1 MLKRVDLYF
10 YLLLPYTNVPTHLC
24 FVFQQFNPAG
34 GAGAVNAMHDAIT
47 LGNYIN
53 ALPHHP
59 TAEEVTE
66 AFKAY
71 REERIPWVQEAFDT
85 SKIFRIMA
93 SKVG

>member
-1 MLKRVDLYF
+1 
-10 YLLLPYTNVPTHLC
+10 
-24 FVFQQFNPAG
+24 
-34 GAGAVNAMHDAIT
+34 MHDAIT

-53 ALPHHP
+53 ALPHYP
-59 TAEEVTE
+59 TAEEITE

-85 SKIFRIMA
+85 SKIFRVMA